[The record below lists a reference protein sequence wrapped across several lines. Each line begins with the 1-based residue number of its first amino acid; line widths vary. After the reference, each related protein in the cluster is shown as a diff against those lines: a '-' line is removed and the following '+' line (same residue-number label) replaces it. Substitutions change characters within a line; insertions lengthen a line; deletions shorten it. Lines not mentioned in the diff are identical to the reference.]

1 MDRNRTNNI
10 DNTHQHILP
19 HPNIKRRSGHSMEIW
34 ERQKGER
41 DASYIYFHI
50 YLHELKERPKKIK
63 DVINYIESLP
73 TQDNLRQYNNHLI
86 KVPTLNQLQQLS
98 AKWGWEDRDIAYT
111 NHLTQLDLEKDEERY
126 NETNE
131 LIKNGLEQ
139 DLSEIDEYSK
149 ELHESDYSL
158 NTKINLKYTLAR
170 ARDLTIKN
178 LRLSHGRSISISE
191 SNDKVK
197 VDGSIEYGGFDK
209 LVKALDET
217 RKQYKKQQQ

>member
-1 MDRNRTNNI
+1 
-10 DNTHQHILP
+10 
-19 HPNIKRRSGHSMEIW
+19 MEIW

-50 YLHELKERPKKIK
+50 YLHELKERPKKLQ

-73 TQDNLRQYNNHLI
+73 LDGSLHTYRNDLI
-86 KVPTLNQLQQLS
+86 EVPTMEQLKGFSKRWHWQ
-98 AKWGWEDRDIAYT
+98 DRDIAYT

-131 LIKNGLEQ
+131 LIKTGLEQ

-197 VDGSIEYGGFDK
+197 VDGNIEYGGFDK

>member
-1 MDRNRTNNI
+1 MA
-10 DNTHQHILP
+10 
-19 HPNIKRRSGHSMEIW
+19 EIW

-41 DASYIYFHI
+41 DTSYIYFHI
-50 YLHELKERPKKIK
+50 FLHELKARPRKLQ

-73 TQDNLRQYNNHLI
+73 TTDSLRQYGNDLI

-98 AKWGWEDRDIAYT
+98 SKWNWQDREIAYT
-111 NHLTQLDLEKDEERY
+111 NHLNQLDLERDEERY
-126 NETNE
+126 NKTNE
-131 LIKNGLEQ
+131 FVKDGLEK
-139 DLSEIDEYSK
+139 DLKDIDEYSK

-158 NTKINLKYTLAR
+158 TTKVNLKYTLAR
-170 ARDLTIKN
+170 AKDLTIKN

-197 VDGSIEYGGFDK
+197 VDGNIEYGGFDK

-217 RKQYKKQQQ
+217 RKQYKKQNRQ